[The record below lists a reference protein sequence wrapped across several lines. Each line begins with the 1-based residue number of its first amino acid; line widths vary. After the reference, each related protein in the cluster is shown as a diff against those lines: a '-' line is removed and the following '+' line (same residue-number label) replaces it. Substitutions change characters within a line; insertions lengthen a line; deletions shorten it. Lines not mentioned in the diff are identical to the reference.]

1 MGQRRFG
8 CRGQRHCGGTSHP
21 LVALLA
27 HSPARISGVLS
38 HQRRVRALHQPAT
51 AVAAAIPARAQ
62 RPVRTGGAA
71 MMLGSYVVAWADSHA
86 LAHNDG
92 AVLGPVLWWRSRGWA
107 AQRLWR

>member
-1 MGQRRFG
+1 
-8 CRGQRHCGGTSHP
+8 
-21 LVALLA
+21 
-27 HSPARISGVLS
+27 
-38 HQRRVRALHQPAT
+38 
-51 AVAAAIPARAQ
+51 
-62 RPVRTGGAA
+62 